1 MKLQTYLLSRHPD
14 CLSLLKKQLSTAS
27 PSAIAL
33 DLETTGLDPLSDRIT
48 VIAIAVIDSEGITH
62 TFIVDRDIKKSV
74 AGLEAI
80 LEDPSVLKI
89 LHNAKFDWK
98 FLWYHFGV
106 SISPILDTMQASRI
120 IDNGLTGFEKGW
132 HALGGVAERY
142 LGVTLDKD
150 EDLRQSFTGS
160 ELTERQINYV
170 AQDVIIPLRLM
181 EAFKEHMD
189 EGLLSILDLEG
200 SCIPFT
206 GKMELNGF
214 LIDQKKREEALHV
227 RYCCIAPLR

>member
-1 MKLQTYLLSRHPD
+1 MQATDLKILTYLVSRQPN
-14 CLSLLKKQLSTAS
+14 CLSLLKKHLSETAQG
-27 PSAIAL
+27 AIAL
-33 DLETTGLDPLSDRIT
+33 DLETTGLDTLTHRIT
-48 VIAIAVIDSEGITH
+48 VIAIGLISQTGVAQAYLFDRNIEQSVSEL
-62 TFIVDRDIKKSV
+62 RP
-74 AGLEAI
+74 I
-80 LEDPSVLKI
+80 LEDPHIPKI

-98 FLWYHFGV
+98 FFWHHFGV

-160 ELTERQINYV
+160 ELTERQISYV

-181 EAFKEHMD
+181 DAVKKHMD

-200 SCIPFT
+200 RCF
-206 GKMELNGF
+206 
-214 LIDQKKREEALHV
+214 Q
-227 RYCCIAPLR
+227 